1 MREGWDL
8 GLLAIVAIGKSGRLM
23 KTIRRN
29 LWRSRPHR
37 CSQLLLLLAA
47 LLLPQGKRAEAQQ
60 PASPPGAAQ
69 PSAAPPASK
78 PPNSEQPAYTP
89 GAGGKVEQEVTTS
102 DTQAT
107 FVSRVNLV
115 PITVVVRDDNGHA
128 VGTLKKEDFR
138 LMDNGKP
145 QFISRFS
152 VESPSAPMVLDKNS
166 ADPGAPKLEGE
177 QATLQVATRFVAYLF
192 DDIHAQWEDL
202 ARARDAAM
210 HQIATSLSATDR
222 AAIFTTSGQTIQ
234 EFTNDQAKLQ
244 ETLLLLRPRPI
255 AGGAAGPNECP
266 RVSYY
271 MADLLINQEDR
282 EAWQT
287 AIDETYVCANLD
299 PRMVPA
305 SVPHSMVQTA
315 GLRALSTGSQ
325 ETRVSLDVL
334 GKVVRRISAMPGQRS
349 IILASPGFLAPDLH
363 QDVSDVINRAIRAN
377 VIIGAIDA
385 RGLWTEPG
393 FSASDVSAVGGP
405 DVATIKNR
413 YAHYEAQAQEDVLA
427 ELADA
432 TGGTF
437 VHNTND
443 LVGGFKRLAASPEFI
458 YVLGF
463 TPTSLKS
470 DGKFH
475 NIKVS
480 LKDVKG
486 LTLQARKGYYA
497 PRRQAGAAELARQD
511 IEDALFSREVMKD
524 FPVELH
530 TQFFK
535 PSETDARLTILAH
548 MDVRRLKFRLE
559 EGRYTDSLK
568 VVTALFDP
576 SGNYI
581 SGAEKVLDFHLLEET
596 LAKKLNGG
604 LTVKTSFDVK
614 AGSYVVRLVAR
625 DSEGQMMAAENTA
638 VEIP

>member
-1 MREGWDL
+1 MRNNW
-8 GLLAIVAIGKSGRLM
+8 
-23 KTIRRN
+23 
-29 LWRSRPHR
+29 WRSRLHR
-37 CSQLLLLLAA
+37 HSQLVLLLAA
-47 LLLPQGKRAEAQQ
+47 LMLPQSKRAEAQQ
-60 PASPPGAAQ
+60 PASPPPLPTSTSQPGAAQ
-69 PSAAPPASK
+69 PASK
-78 PPNSEQPAYTP
+78 PPGSEQPASTP
-89 GAGGKVEQEVTTS
+89 AAGAKSDQEVTTS

-128 VGTLKKEDFR
+128 IGTLKKEDFR
-138 LMDNGKP
+138 LLDNGKP

-152 VESPSAPMVLDKNS
+152 VESPATPMVLEK
-166 ADPGAPKLEGE
+166 AAVDPDAPKLEGE

-202 ARARDAAM
+202 ARARAAAM
-210 HQIATSLSATDR
+210 QQIATSLTATDR
-222 AAIFTTSGQTIQ
+222 AAIFTTSGQTMQ

-266 RVSYY
+266 RVSYF
-271 MADLLINQEDR
+271 MADLLVNKEDR
-282 EAWQT
+282 EAWMT
-287 AIDETYVCANLD
+287 AINETYVCANLD
-299 PRMVPA
+299 PKMVPA
-305 SVPHSMVQTA
+305 SVAHSMVQTA

-349 IILASPGFLAPDLH
+349 IILASPGFLTPDLH

-377 VIIGAIDA
+377 VIIGSIDA

-393 FSASDVSAVGGP
+393 FSASDVTPGGGV
-405 DVATIKNR
+405 DVVMIKNR
-413 YAHYEAQAQEDVLA
+413 YAHYEASAQEDVLA

-443 LVGGFKRLAASPEFI
+443 LAGGFKRLAASPEFI

-463 TPTSLKS
+463 TPSILKS

-475 NIKVS
+475 TIKVS
-480 LKDVKG
+480 LKESKG

-497 PRRQAGAAELARQD
+497 PRRETGAAELARQD

-530 TQFFK
+530 TQYFK
-535 PSETDARLTILAH
+535 PSETDAKLSVLAH

-559 EGRYTDSLK
+559 DGRYTNSLK

-581 SGAEKVLDFHLLEET
+581 SGAEKVVDFHLLEAT
-596 LAKKLNGG
+596 LAKRLNNG

-614 AGSYVVRLVAR
+614 AGSYVIRLVAR
-625 DSEGQMMAAENTA
+625 DSEGQMMAADNTA